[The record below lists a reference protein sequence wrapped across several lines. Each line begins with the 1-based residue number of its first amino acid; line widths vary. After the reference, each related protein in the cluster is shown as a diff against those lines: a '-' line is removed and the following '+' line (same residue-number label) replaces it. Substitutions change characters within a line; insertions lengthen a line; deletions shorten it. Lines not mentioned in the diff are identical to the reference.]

1 MVSKRMIVIAAM
13 SAAVVG
19 MVAGNAYAQQSATP
33 PGERFVLTGVVHV
46 EGGRGVAWLQEPTFT
61 NNQIVTVRPGDSVGP
76 YRVTK
81 ILEDKVELVGP
92 GGTVFVPLAGAP
104 GTVSVAA
111 SPETKQPSVHEL
123 PPHPALKNPE
133 AIVISRGDPRR
144 NFPASD
150 LLIGAGAQL
159 ADEVGKQSSR
169 RPAPQPAAVVSV
181 PDRGRVAAAMQAPPP
196 ELPAHPA
203 LQNPNATVIPPGDPR
218 QEFPAGSLLIGAGA
232 RVGGT
237 P

>member
-150 LLIGAGAQL
+150 LLIGAGALVDGIL
-159 ADEVGKQSSR
+159 ATVLVLFILELNRLPVIR
-169 RPAPQPAAVVSV
+169 RFLAQKRRER
-181 PDRGRVAAAMQAPPP
+181 DRGTDQDD
-196 ELPAHPA
+196 E
-203 LQNPNATVIPPGDPR
+203 G
-218 QEFPAGSLLIGAGA
+218 
-232 RVGGT
+232 
-237 P
+237 